1 MENELSVKLQLDETQ
16 HVVGYVTVGDLAES
30 VDYTGT
36 IPDGFVEDP
45 QIGRYQLIN
54 GQLEVDPNVKPI
66 SPTEPQPNDMQKL
79 VMSLIAESAQLKK
92 TNQQMQEL
100 IMNQEREI
108 AELKGGTK

>member
-16 HVVGYVTVGDLAES
+16 HVVGYVTVGDLDES

-45 QIGRYQLIN
+45 QVGRYQLIN

-66 SPTEPQPNDMQKL
+66 SPTEPQPNELQKL
-79 VMSLIAESAQLKK
+79 VMSLIAESAQSKK
-92 TNQQMQEL
+92 ANQQMQEL